1 MVEVDMVKEFKIEI
15 SATKRRMNEAKKKND
30 WATYNELDRKLNYLK
45 EKLEYTK
52 EKFAK

>member
-1 MVEVDMVKEFKIEI
+1 MVKEFKIEI
-15 SATKRRMNEAKKKND
+15 SMTKRRMNEAKKKND
-30 WATYNELDRKLNYLK
+30 LATYNELERKLNYLK